1 MAPTTPLHDMKGKL
15 CLVTGATSGIGF
27 ETALGLAKRG
37 AHVVIAGR
45 DRAKLARTARELQA
59 NSGGLAV
66 ETLQADLLR
75 QSEVRRLAEEFRR
88 RHDRLDVLVNNA
100 GAIFFER
107 RLTEDGFERT
117 WALNHLAYF
126 LLTLL
131 LLDPLRAA
139 ENARIISVASSA
151 HERGTLDFGNLQ
163 SERRFTPMRAYS
175 RSKLANVLFTYAL
188 ARRLQGGPVT
198 ANCLHPGV
206 VATGFGHDTKGLF
219 KIGLVIARRFFI
231 SAKRGA
237 KTSIFLASSPSVAGQ
252 SGGYYAHSALA
263 TSSATSRDEALQEQL
278 WKLSAAQT
286 KTEGVAL

>member
-1 MAPTTPLHDMKGKL
+1 MGAIAAPDMRGRL

-27 ETALGLAKRG
+27 ETARALAKLG
-37 AHVVIAGR
+37 AHVIVAGR
-45 DRAKLARTARELQA
+45 DGAKLARIAQEVRA
-59 NSGGLAV
+59 GSGGGAI

-75 QSEVRRLAEEFRR
+75 QSEVRRMAEEFRR

-107 RLTEDGFERT
+107 RMTPDGFERT

-131 LLDPLRAA
+131 LLEPLRAA
-139 ENARIISVASSA
+139 PSARVINVASAA
-151 HERGTLDFGNLQ
+151 HERGTLDFDNLQ
-163 SERRFTPMRAYS
+163 SERLFTPMRAYS

-188 ARRLQGGPVT
+188 ARRLRGGSVT

-219 KIGLVIARRFFI
+219 KIGLTIARLFFI

-237 KTSIFLASSPSVAGQ
+237 KTSIFLASSPSIAGK
-252 SGGYYAHSALA
+252 SGGYYARSALA
-263 TSSATSRDEALQEQL
+263 TSSATSRNEALQERL
-278 WKLSAAQT
+278 WKLTAGQT
-286 KTEGVAL
+286 KTEDVVL